1 MFCLAHSITTSTWGS
16 IARPVDTTG
25 GTWTVTLS
33 GTQSTTV
40 LPQEI
45 HAKDWDTVTHY
56 KLIPVGIPQYSCTV
70 IVFNLTGNDCSA
82 ILVCYCL
89 GTDKEPV
96 QLDHL
101 IKKTRTFTSP
111 VSLTQKKKKNLG
123 GITQS
128 AQVTSIC
135 FCFEQPKYPNL
146 KKKKS
151 TSNKTKALFPS
162 QKCLTAIL
170 LNYQVR
176 SVQAPE
182 AINASRP
189 SSQAPALERQS
200 TLTRKTRKPTETERL

>member
-1 MFCLAHSITTSTWGS
+1 MYLEKSSESKLSTSHSKTCRSEMFCLAHSITTSTWGS

-111 VSLTQKKKKNLG
+111 VSLTQKKNPSEESHKVHRWLLHVFVLNS
-123 GITQS
+123 QS
-128 AQVTSIC
+128 IQT
-135 FCFEQPKYPNL
+135 
-146 KKKKS
+146 
-151 TSNKTKALFPS
+151 
-162 QKCLTAIL
+162 
-170 LNYQVR
+170 
-176 SVQAPE
+176 
-182 AINASRP
+182 
-189 SSQAPALERQS
+189 
-200 TLTRKTRKPTETERL
+200 